1 MLQVMIYF
9 MLSLIKR
16 VRNKKNKVLSAVL
29 VEGDCIQN
37 SFENSLSNS
46 SKEALNLV
54 ALNQHTVLY
63 GTYTLSCCWPAQCWS
78 RLLFLAAE
86 QVVEL
91 LFATTKGAKYSEQV
105 KLMVM
110 VLLYRPAARRV
121 QAQGPAR
128 LPRAPKKKNQT
139 SSQSQFRKVVV
150 YHIWCFYLL
159 L

>member
-1 MLQVMIYF
+1 MLQVMFYF
-9 MLSLIKR
+9 MLSIIKR

-63 GTYTLSCCWPAQCWS
+63 GTYTLSWCWPAQCWS

-91 LFATTKGAKYSEQV
+91 LFAKTKGAKYSQTSKAVADAAALQARSKACAGTRARQV
-105 KLMVM
+105 AK
-110 VLLYRPAARRV
+110 
-121 QAQGPAR
+121 G
-128 LPRAPKKKNQT
+128 PKKKKTKPVAKASLERQLYII
-139 SSQSQFRKVVV
+139 FGVF
-150 YHIWCFYLL
+150 IC
-159 L
+159 

>member
-1 MLQVMIYF
+1 MLQVMFYF
-9 MLSLIKR
+9 MLSIIKR
-16 VRNKKNKVLSAVL
+16 VRSKKKKSL
-29 VEGDCIQN
+29 VHCIQN

-54 ALNQHTVLY
+54 ALNQHTILY
-63 GTYTLSCCWPAQCWS
+63 GTHTLSCCWPAQCWS

-91 LFATTKGAKYSEQV
+91 LFATTKGAKYSQQV
-105 KLMVM
+105 KLLLML
-110 VLLYRPAARRV
+110 LLYRPAARRV

-128 LPRAPKKKNQT
+128 LPRASKKNQT
-139 SSQSQFRKVVV
+139 SSQSQFRKLVV